1 MIVSLEY
8 TFCRKQSLVL
18 VGMLFNKRI
27 VFILKKKNQVFNI
40 TILNKEVLNQK
51 LELIIAFRYSIG
63 KANNKTLCNNSDR
76 DKLNYS

>member
-27 VFILKKKNQVFNI
+27 VFILKKTQVFNI

>member
-1 MIVSLEY
+1 M
-8 TFCRKQSLVL
+8 F
-18 VGMLFNKRI
+18 FNTRI
-27 VFILKKKNQVFNI
+27 VFILEREKKQVYNI
-40 TILNKEVLNQK
+40 TILNKEDLNQK